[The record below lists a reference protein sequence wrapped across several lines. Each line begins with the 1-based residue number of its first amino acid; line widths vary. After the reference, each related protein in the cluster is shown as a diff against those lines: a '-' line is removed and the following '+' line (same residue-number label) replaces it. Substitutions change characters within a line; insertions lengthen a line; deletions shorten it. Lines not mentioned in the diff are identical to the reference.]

1 MDYSNSDN
9 NVEEDESLAEEVCK
23 ISYEALL
30 KARDMIKPGVKF
42 LDVAEATESYVKDKG
57 YEIAFPLNLSINN
70 EAAHYTPSYMDD
82 KVFGEKDLIKV
93 DFGAAKDGYLGDC
106 ALTVDL
112 SGEYGKLVDAT
123 KEALENAV
131 SIVKA
136 GRKVQDIGKVINDT
150 FDKLGFRPIEN
161 LGGHGV
167 KLHELHAEPFIPN
180 YDNGDDTLLEEG
192 TRIAIEPFAT
202 LKQSRGLVTETD
214 VAEIYS
220 FSENIAPRLP
230 AARNVLN
237 KIIDKYP
244 SEPFAVRWLSEGI
257 KSKFELYSGIREL
270 EKVGA
275 IDSYPVLAEVSH
287 GMVAQTEF
295 ELLVE
300 KDSCKVLTKV

>member
-1 MDYSNSDN
+1 MDKSNLDN
-9 NVEEDESLAEEVCK
+9 TIEEDENLAEEVCK

-30 KARDMIKPGVKF
+30 KARDMIKPGVKL
-42 LDVAEATESYVKDKG
+42 LDVAEATESYVIGKG
-57 YEIAFPLNLSINN
+57 YEVAFPLNLSIDN

-82 KVFGEKDLIKV
+82 KVFGEKDLVKV
-93 DFGAAKDGYLGDC
+93 DFGAAKNGYLGDC

-131 SIVKA
+131 SIVRA
-136 GRKVQDIGKVINDT
+136 GRKVKEIGKEINST
-150 FDKLGFRPIEN
+150 FERLGFRPIEN

-167 KLHELHAEPFIPN
+167 NLHELHAEPFIPN
-180 YDNGDDTLLEEG
+180 YDNGDDAELEEG
-192 TRIAIEPFAT
+192 RRIAIEPFAT

-220 FSENIAPRLP
+220 FSDNISPRLP
-230 AARNVLN
+230 AARHVLSS
-237 KIIDKYP
+237 IMEKYP
-244 SEPFAVRWLSEGI
+244 SEPFAARWLSEGM

-270 EKVGA
+270 EKIGA
-275 IDSYPVLAEVSH
+275 LDSYPVLAEVSR

-300 KDSCKVLTKV
+300 KDSCKVLTKI